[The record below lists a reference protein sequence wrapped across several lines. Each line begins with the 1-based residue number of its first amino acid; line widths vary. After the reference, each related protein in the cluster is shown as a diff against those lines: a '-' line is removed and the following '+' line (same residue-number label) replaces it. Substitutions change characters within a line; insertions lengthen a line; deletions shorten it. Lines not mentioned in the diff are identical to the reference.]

1 MIRICRADSAT
12 ITLYIGRPHPQRK
25 LCFKINIGIGK
36 GFNHYNLG
44 DAQIDTFCADFLQTG
59 QIVCFWSCI
68 DTYISN
74 YNYLLTVRTKDSVV
88 VNDDGEVVELQQ
100 NTKKTQKLLMSTVH
114 QVFIPDLLFSTKV
127 PIFAHF
133 ISAGSGSPSGFVFLH
148 WWTAINITYDKNDRS
163 SQPMNAGWSFTICM
177 FHLLSF
183 IF

>member
-100 NTKKTQKLLMSTVH
+100 NTKKS
-114 QVFIPDLLFSTKV
+114 S
-127 PIFAHF
+127 HF
-133 ISAGSGSPSGFVFLH
+133 CTFYICRVWLAEWICF
-148 WWTAINITYDKNDRS
+148 
-163 SQPMNAGWSFTICM
+163 FTLVDCYKYHI
-177 FHLLSF
+177 
-183 IF
+183 